1 MQVLLAVFVA
11 GATKSSSD
19 LKTSAAD
26 LAAATTELEVGG
38 GSTSGWGSFKV
49 EDLTASTG
57 TKIVFKWGMGHNV
70 VMTNK
75 AAFDGCT
82 LGDEDSKCL
91 ATDAGSANGDCAGV
105 TALTKGTD
113 NKYTYEA
120 VMANAGE
127 YYFIC
132 GVSGHCDSQK
142 VKVTVVPPGD
152 LASPPPGAPAAMSTA
167 SPPPASASPPPAES
181 SEDSAAASLGSGAL
195 GTALLVTATTA
206 LLRGFRF

>member
-1 MQVLLAVFVA
+1 MQVLFAAWVA
-11 GATKSSSD
+11 GATRQS
-19 LKTSAAD
+19 TD
-26 LAAATTELEVGG
+26 LATSGAGFDAATKSLVVGG
-38 GSTSGWGSFKV
+38 GSASGWGAMKV

-57 TKIVFKWGMGHNV
+57 TKIVFNWAGGHNV
-70 VMTNK
+70 VMTN
-75 AAFDGCT
+75 AAAWTACSRE
-82 LGDEDSKCL
+82 DEDSKCL

>member
-1 MQVLLAVFVA
+1 MHVLLAVLVA
-11 GATKSSSD
+11 GATKSFSD

-26 LAAATTELEVGG
+26 LTAATTELAVGG
-38 GSTSGWGSFKV
+38 GDWGAFKV

-70 VMTNK
+70 VMTNE
-75 AAFDGCT
+75 AAFTDCT

-91 ATDAGSANGDCAGV
+91 ATDADSAKRDCDGV
-105 TALTKGTD
+105 TALTKGSD
-113 NKYTYEA
+113 KKYTYEA
-120 VMANAGE
+120 VMSSAGE

-132 GVSGHCDSQK
+132 GVPGHCGSQK
-142 VKVTVVPPGD
+142 IKVTVVPPGD
-152 LASPPPGAPAAMSTA
+152 LASPPPAAMSTA
-167 SPPPASASPPPAES
+167 SPPPASPPPAES

-206 LLRGFRF
+206 LLRGFLF

>member
-1 MQVLLAVFVA
+1 MQVLLAVWVA
-11 GATKSSSD
+11 GATRQSTD
-19 LKTSAAD
+19 LVTSGAGFD
-26 LAAATTELEVGG
+26 AATSSLVVGG
-38 GSTSGWGSFKV
+38 GSASGWGAFKV

-70 VMTNK
+70 VMTSE
-75 AAFDGCT
+75 AAYIDCT

-91 ATDAGSANGDCAGV
+91 ATDGTTDAVKGACEGG
-105 TALTKGTD
+105 TALTKGAD

-132 GVSGHCDSQK
+132 GVPGHCGSQK

-152 LASPPPGAPAAMSTA
+152 LASPPPAAMSTA
-167 SPPPASASPPPAES
+167 SPPPASPPPAES

-206 LLRGFRF
+206 LLRGFLF